1 MTVLILRELRAHA
14 RVWVG
19 FVLVAVVVSALTLS
33 AVAQAESVA
42 GMTASQISS
51 VRAFTSPMLGLTL
64 VTGVTLLSSNVSLV
78 LATLRRT
85 VALWQ
90 IIGVQP
96 ARVRVIIASQLMVLT
111 SLSIALGAVVS
122 GPLRD
127 LVFRQILSQSHT
139 LAGVQPHQGWGI
151 SPVAVIL
158 LYGTVF
164 LASARGLIAVGR
176 VPPLAALAEGDSG
189 PPRRGWGRLVAIAL
203 MGLGL
208 ISTIVVMLRPRAMDP
223 SRVLAAH
230 IGLGVLLCVMFTV
243 MLAMMTTWVAPL
255 ALRMWTAAFP
265 RRWSAAWFL
274 ARRSCQYHL
283 ARSGATITPLM
294 VAFSLVAGLYTVFL
308 TVVNAQ
314 RGGAAATEQSG
325 TINNPAIF
333 LILGGPLFLCAVGVA
348 VTLFMT
354 GRDRSREVGVLG
366 AAGASESMLI
376 RSGLYEAVMYTGTAA
391 LIAAC
396 GIVPLGVV
404 SAASLQTVMP
414 GAEAV
419 YGVGPASGVVVVSG
433 FLVAGAILGP
443 IFSALKSPLV
453 DALAAA

>member
-19 FVLVAVVVSALTLS
+19 FVLVTVVVSALTLS

-51 VRAFTSPMLGLTL
+51 VRAFTSPMLGLTV

-78 LATLRRT
+78 LATMRRT

-127 LVFRQILSQSHT
+127 LVFRQILSQSHA

-164 LASARGLIAVGR
+164 LASSRGIVAVGK
-176 VPPLAALAEGDSG
+176 VPPLAALTEDESG
-189 PPRRGWGRLVAIAL
+189 SRRRVWGRLVASAL
-203 MGLGL
+203 MVVVV
-208 ISTIVVMLRPRAMDP
+208 ISTSFAMIWPRVMDP
-223 SRVLAAH
+223 SRMVTAN
-230 IGLGVLLCVMFTV
+230 IGLGVLLCVMITA
-243 MLAMMTTWVAPL
+243 MLATVTTWLAPVL
-255 ALRMWTAAFP
+255 LRIWTAIFP
-265 RRWSAAWFL
+265 GQWSSAWFL
-274 ARRSCQYHL
+274 ARRSCQYNL
-283 ARSGATITPLM
+283 ARSGATITPLV
-294 VAFSLVAGLYTVFL
+294 VAFSLVSGLYTVFL
-308 TVVNAQ
+308 TSVNAQ
-314 RGGAAATEQSG
+314 RGGAGAPEHSG
-325 TINNPAIF
+325 TINNAAIF

-354 GRDRSREVGVLG
+354 GRDRSREVGVLI
-366 AAGASESMLI
+366 AAGASESTLI
-376 RSGLYEAVMYTGTAA
+376 RSGLYEAVMYTGTAVLLA
-391 LIAAC
+391 VC
-396 GIVPLGVV
+396 GTVPLGLV
-404 SAASLQTVMP
+404 SAASFQLVAP
-414 GAEAV
+414 GARAI
-419 YGVGPASGVVVVSG
+419 YGVGPTGGVVVVGG
-433 FLVAGAILGP
+433 FLVAGAIFGT

-453 DALAAA
+453 DALAAT